1 MGWCGEKEQ
10 EKMDWRDG
18 LEAKTAWVQALAV
31 LLPCVNWASVSRSS
45 RDETGDHEGL
55 FQFQSCRFTL
65 LGMFPSCPSSSV
77 SLCVPL
83 TQQTPLQK
91 IVICG
96 YESQIITGSICR
108 RLHSPSCWH
117 DSLPRGAWGSC
128 YWPEVQKKTWW
139 VSFEMGEEGMHLQP
153 LTLSWTIIVPWT
165 AKGSKWE
172 RGGPAFQSFQMLC
185 VQGTQNTTLE
195 VLPSSRMERSLNWP
209 WINGLLS
216 HSVLAWP
223 WQCHFTSSSISL
235 PTSQTQ

>member
-1 MGWCGEKEQ
+1 M
-10 EKMDWRDG
+10 
-18 LEAKTAWVQALAV
+18 
-31 LLPCVNWASVSRSS
+31 
-45 RDETGDHEGL
+45 GDHKGL
-55 FQFQSCRFTL
+55 FQFQSCRLTL

-153 LTLSWTIIVPWT
+153 LTLSWTVIVPWT

-172 RGGPAFQSFQMLC
+172 R
-185 VQGTQNTTLE
+185 
-195 VLPSSRMERSLNWP
+195 ERSSLSELSDAVCP
-209 WINGLLS
+209 RCSKHYPGAASIQSNGKVTELAMNQWATQFWLDLDNVTSLLAQFLYQPVR
-216 HSVLAWP
+216 HSNDSFNFPTRRSCTQLFSSTIH
-223 WQCHFTSSSISL
+223 CKHLSTSLHF
-235 PTSQTQ
+235 PPR